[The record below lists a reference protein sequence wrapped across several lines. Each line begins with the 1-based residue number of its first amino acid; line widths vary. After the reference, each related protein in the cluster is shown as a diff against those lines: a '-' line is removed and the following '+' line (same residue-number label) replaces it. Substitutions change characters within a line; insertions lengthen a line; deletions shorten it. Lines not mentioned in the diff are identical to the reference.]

1 MKMSKQFPLNA
12 LRVFE
17 AVARH
22 LSFTKAGEEL
32 GLTQTAVSYQVKL
45 LEDTLKETLFLRQP
59 RRIALTDAGARLA
72 PKVSEGFD
80 MLQAAV
86 NEMQGSAEGTLTI
99 HATSTFASHWLA
111 RHLGIFQLDNP
122 SVAVRLETSQEVIDF
137 NKTEADLAIRVGK
150 GEWPGLRAH
159 FLMRNH
165 FTPMLSPQLAETI
178 GGVREP
184 LDLLK
189 LKIID
194 PSDHWWRIW
203 FTAAGHPDAPLESTS
218 RSRLGSQAVEA
229 AAAIAGHGVAI
240 LRPEFYQDDVA
251 MGRLIQPF
259 ELACEDG
266 SHYWLVYPENRRHTA
281 KVRAFRN
288 FLKKTLPSFDTS
300 PAGSPGADDGAGS
313 YPPDSA

>member
-17 AVARH
+17 AVSRH

-45 LEDTLKETLFLRQP
+45 LEDMLGEALFLRQP
-59 RRIALTDAGARLA
+59 RRIHLTEAGSRLA
-72 PKVSEGFD
+72 PKVSEGFE
-80 MLQAAV
+80 LLRAAV
-86 NEMQGSAEGTLTI
+86 NEMQGVAEGTLII
-99 HATSTFASHWLA
+99 HSTHTFASHWLA

-122 SVAVRLETSQEVIDF
+122 TIAVRLETSQQVIDF
-137 NKTEADLAIRVGK
+137 SKTEADVAIRVGT
-150 GEWPGLRAH
+150 GEWPGLKSH
-159 FLMRNH
+159 FVLRNH
-165 FTPMLSPQLAETI
+165 FTPMLSPTLAETI

-184 LDLLK
+184 LDLVK

-194 PSDHWWRIW
+194 PSDPWWRIW

-240 LRPEFYQDDVA
+240 LRPDFYQDDVA

-259 ELACEDG
+259 PLTCEDG
-266 SHYWLVYPENRRHTA
+266 SHYWLAYPETRRHVG
-281 KVRAFRN
+281 KIRAFRE
-288 FLKKTLPSFDTS
+288 FLKKTLPSFDTN
-300 PAGSPGADDGAGS
+300 PTGKTG
-313 YPPDSA
+313 

>member
-1 MKMSKQFPLNA
+1 MSKQFPLNA

-45 LEDTLKETLFLRQP
+45 LEDTLGEVLFLRQP
-59 RRIALTDAGARLA
+59 RRIQLTDAGQRLA
-72 PKVSEGFD
+72 PKVSDGFD
-80 MLQAAV
+80 LLRAAV
-86 NEMQGSAEGTLTI
+86 SEMQGSADATLTI

-122 SVAVRLETSQEVIDF
+122 TLAVRLETSQEVIDF
-137 NKTEADLAIRVGK
+137 SRTEADLAIRVGK
-150 GEWPGLRAH
+150 GDWPGLRSH

-165 FTPMLSPQLAETI
+165 FTPMLSPKLAATI
-178 GGVREP
+178 GTIKEP

-194 PSDHWWRIW
+194 PSDPWWKIW
-203 FTAAGHPDAPLESTS
+203 FTASGHPDAPLEYQS
-218 RSRLGSQAVEA
+218 RSRLGAQAVEA
-229 AAAIAGHGVAI
+229 AAAMAGHGVAI

-251 MGRLIQPF
+251 MGRLVQPF
-259 ELACEDG
+259 SLTCEDG
-266 SHYWLVYPENRRHTA
+266 SHYWLVYPQSRRHTA
-281 KVRAFRN
+281 KIRAFRE
-288 FLKKTLPSFDTS
+288 FLKKALQDFDAN
-300 PAGSPGADDGAGS
+300 PFDGTE
-313 YPPDSA
+313 